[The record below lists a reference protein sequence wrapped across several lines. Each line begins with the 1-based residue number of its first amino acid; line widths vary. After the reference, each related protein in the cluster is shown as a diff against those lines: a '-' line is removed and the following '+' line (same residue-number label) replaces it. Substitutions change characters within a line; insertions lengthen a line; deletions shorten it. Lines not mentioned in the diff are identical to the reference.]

1 MENIEKCERST
12 EMTIFE
18 FAEGLNGR
26 EYGNEIT
33 PFEEQRAKE
42 LGFVVVFGYSDDNA
56 EFRGAYDEEIGCYDG
71 GRVYE
76 DADKY
81 IDAVWCDGE
90 YSWTYKTNIPH
101 ATFDIY
107 EDGEKYRSVSWHSC
121 GRAFEDKEA
130 HCQAEHHSSFGRD
143 WMGRRFMRTYIGLSR
158 LAITDIRKQYARR
171 LLVLS

>member
-1 MENIEKCERST
+1 MENIEKCERSMK
-12 EMTIFE
+12 MTIFD

-33 PFEEQRAKE
+33 PFEERRAKE

-76 DADKY
+76 DANKY
-81 IDAVWCDGE
+81 IDAVWCEGE

-107 EDGEKYRSVSWHSC
+107 EDGEKYCKGIV
-121 GRAFEDKEA
+121 FQK
-130 HCQAEHHSSFGRD
+130 
-143 WMGRRFMRTYIGLSR
+143 
-158 LAITDIRKQYARR
+158 
-171 LLVLS
+171 